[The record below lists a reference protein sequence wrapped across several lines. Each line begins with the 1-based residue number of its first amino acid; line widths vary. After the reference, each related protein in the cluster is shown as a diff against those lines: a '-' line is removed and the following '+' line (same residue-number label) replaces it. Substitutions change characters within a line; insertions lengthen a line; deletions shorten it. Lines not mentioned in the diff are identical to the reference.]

1 MGRFGR
7 NGRGGLSGTR
17 AGGGIGVRARGRLV
31 VATAVVCAVTGAVG
45 VLGAS
50 GVAYADPGPGG
61 SGSVSDGPGG
71 GDSPSLEQ
79 VHQRVETLYRK
90 AEAATDAYNAAG
102 AQQHLQ
108 EKSITE
114 IAKAVTAAQ
123 ERMDRLRN
131 QAGAL
136 ARAQYRSGG
145 LTPQT
150 QLFFSASPD
159 NFLKGVPLLRKGEQ
173 ATRGLL
179 SQVAATRAELEG
191 YAKDA
196 SDRWKKLD
204 DERKKKEAAKKEV
217 EGQLEEARKLESR
230 LQEKEQERLRQ
241 LEEDQARQAQQKW
254 LASDAAKGLAGLGS
268 GAATSAEGKR
278 AVDFATAQ
286 IGKDYVWGAEGP
298 ETYDCSGLTLKAWAA
313 AGRAIPRTS
322 QEQWQQLPKVDVKDM
337 RPGDLVI
344 YFSDASHVGM
354 YVGDGRIVHAPRPGR
369 QVTLTGAGTMPI
381 LGVVRPG

>member
-1 MGRFGR
+1 MVGRR
-7 NGRGGLSGTR
+7 W
-17 AGGGIGVRARGRLV
+17 RLAA
-31 VATAVVCAVTGAVG
+31 ATALASAVIG
-45 VLGAS
+45 VLGAP
-50 GVAYADPGPGG
+50 GVAYADPGPP
-61 SGSVSDGPGG
+61 SPGP
-71 GDSPSLEQ
+71 SQSASRSLED
-79 VHQRVETLYRK
+79 VHREVESLYRK

-102 AQQHLQ
+102 EQLRLQ
-108 EKSITE
+108 EKSVAEITRQM
-114 IAKAVTAAQ
+114 AAAQ

-159 NFLKGVPLLRKGEQ
+159 TFLNGVALARKGEQ
-173 ATRGLL
+173 ATRGVLA
-179 SQVAATRAELEG
+179 QVEALRGELQGHAKAA
-191 YAKDA
+191 
-196 SDRWKKLD
+196 
-204 DERKKKEAAKKEV
+204 DERRKALDAERGKKEAAKKEI
-217 EGQLEEARKLESR
+217 EARLEAAKKLESR
-230 LQEKEQERLRQ
+230 LEEKERERLRQ
-241 LEEDQARQAQQKW
+241 LEEERARRAQTAW
-254 LASDAAKGLAGLGS
+254 LASDAGKGLAGQGS
-268 GAATSAEGKR
+268 AATGEGKR

-298 ETYDCSGLTLKAWAA
+298 QSFDCSGLTLKAWAA

-322 QEQWQQLPKVDVKDM
+322 QEQWRQLAKVDVKDM
-337 RPGDLVI
+337 RAGDLVI

-369 QVTLTGAGTMPI
+369 QVTLAGAGSMPI

>member
-1 MGRFGR
+1 M
-7 NGRGGLSGTR
+7 
-17 AGGGIGVRARGRLV
+17 
-31 VATAVVCAVTGAVG
+31 
-45 VLGAS
+45 
-50 GVAYADPGPGG
+50 
-61 SGSVSDGPGG
+61 
-71 GDSPSLEQ
+71 
-79 VHQRVETLYRK
+79 
-90 AEAATDAYNAAG
+90 
-102 AQQHLQ
+102 
-108 EKSITE
+108 
-114 IAKAVTAAQ
+114 
-123 ERMDRLRN
+123 
-131 QAGAL
+131 
-136 ARAQYRSGG
+136 
-145 LTPQT
+145 
-150 QLFFSASPD
+150 
-159 NFLKGVPLLRKGEQ
+159 
-173 ATRGLL
+173 
-179 SQVAATRAELEG
+179 AATRAELEG

-337 RPGDLVI
+337 RPGGPGDLLL
-344 YFSDASHVGM
+344 
-354 YVGDGRIVHAPRPGR
+354 GR
-369 QVTLTGAGTMPI
+369 QPCGD
-381 LGVVRPG
+381 VRRRRPDRARAPARPPGDAHGGSARCRSSGWCGRGSRSVPVS